1 MEEEDAFIVE
11 HILALEE
18 TNPFQNAFIDDQ
30 PTRDSNV
37 YIVEDQSHL
46 SAPESEPRRNINF
59 FLNLPDIP
67 FNVFAMTLSI
77 TELRALTQVS
87 SSLKKRISEDI
98 LENQARKND
107 LKARIQRVMKEY
119 PSNEDI
125 SNARWLSKFDSL

>member
-1 MEEEDAFIVE
+1 MEEEDAFIVD

-18 TNPFQNAFIDDQ
+18 TNLFQNAFNDDQ

-37 YIVEDQSHL
+37 YIVEDQSHR
-46 SAPESEPRRNINF
+46 SAPESEPNF

-87 SSLKKRISEDI
+87 TSLKKRISEDI